1 MAKIG
6 NYQIK
11 DIYTLGNALGI
22 VDRGS
27 HEDELHLLVTALTGK
42 EGVSRLTREEGAQ
55 VIAEL
60 KRRMT
65 PAGGQVLERRAR
77 APKQH
82 TERPGG
88 MSAKQQKMVWAMMY
102 QLAGLDVKRSKASL
116 GERLCGI
123 IKRQFGVDASPRDP
137 MQWISFANG
146 CQLIEILKKY
156 IASARELQLRR
167 DAQ

>member
-82 TERPGG
+82 TERP
-88 MSAKQQKMVWAMMY
+88 AA
-102 QLAGLDVKRSKASL
+102 
-116 GERLCGI
+116 
-123 IKRQFGVDASPRDP
+123 
-137 MQWISFANG
+137 
-146 CQLIEILKKY
+146 
-156 IASARELQLRR
+156 
-167 DAQ
+167 